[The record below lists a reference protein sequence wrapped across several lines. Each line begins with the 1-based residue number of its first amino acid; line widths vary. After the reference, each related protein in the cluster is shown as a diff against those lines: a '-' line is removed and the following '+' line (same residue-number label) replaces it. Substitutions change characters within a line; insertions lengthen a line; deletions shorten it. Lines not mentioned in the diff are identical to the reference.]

1 MTKYGKDNFL
11 SVRET
16 DMLPQQKL
24 ALNVS
29 ELRLEVKLHKNIW
42 VMINGWK
49 ILYGIK
55 ELTFGGQFS
64 PLVCFM
70 LWMAR

>member
-29 ELRLEVKLHKNIW
+29 ELWLEVKLHKNIW

-55 ELTFGGQFS
+55 ELTFGGQSS

>member
-29 ELRLEVKLHKNIW
+29 ELWLEVKLHKNIW
-42 VMINGWK
+42 VIINGWK

>member
-29 ELRLEVKLHKNIW
+29 ELWLEVKLHKNIW

-49 ILYGIK
+49 TLYGIK

>member
-24 ALNVS
+24 ALSVS
-29 ELRLEVKLHKNIW
+29 ELWLEVKLHKNIW
-42 VMINGWK
+42 VMISGWK